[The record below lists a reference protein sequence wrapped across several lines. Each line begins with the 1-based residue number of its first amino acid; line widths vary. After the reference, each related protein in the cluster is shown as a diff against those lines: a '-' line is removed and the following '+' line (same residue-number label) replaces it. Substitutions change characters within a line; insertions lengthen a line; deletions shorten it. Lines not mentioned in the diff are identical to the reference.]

1 MPYKNKTCLHQPPS
15 SAGICTLVFFATTIN
30 YLDRAVISLLK
41 SDLEKQFNWS
51 ESDYSQIVIAFQ
63 LSYAIGLLLAGKLVD
78 HLGTK
83 AGYAWSIL
91 LWSLA
96 AIGHAA
102 VRSTG
107 GFVAA
112 RAALGFSEAGNFP
125 AAIKTIA
132 EWFPKKERAYATGI
146 FNSGAAM
153 GAILAPLT
161 VPFIAASMGWQWAFI
176 ITGAVGFVWL
186 FCWQRGYAKP
196 AAHPRITA
204 NELAYINSDAD
215 EAVTEEPVEKPVS
228 WLAIIRFRQAWA
240 FILGK
245 FLTDPVWWFYLFWL
259 PAYLK
264 AQYGIDQTA
273 VAFPVALVYVM
284 SAVGSVVGGW
294 LPMYLI
300 KNGQPVFRARKA
312 SMLVYALAALPVLLA
327 QKLGAVNMWWAVIII
342 GLAAAAHQ
350 AWSANIF
357 TTASDMF
364 PKKTVASVTGMGGMA
379 GALGGMLIAYLAGRL
394 FDHYKLLGNIE
405 KGYSIMFVICGFAYL
420 VTWLLMHLLAP
431 RMRRVNF

>member
-1 MPYKNKTCLHQPPS
+1 MPERIAKLRWS
-15 SAGICTLVFFATTIN
+15 ICALVFFATTIN

-107 GFVAA
+107 GFVVA

-132 EWFPKKERAYATGI
+132 EWFPVRERAYATGI

-161 VPFIAASMGWQWAFI
+161 VPFIAVSLGWQWAFI
-176 ITGAVGFVWL
+176 ITGVIGFVWL
-186 FCWQRGYAKP
+186 IFWQRGYAKP
-196 AAHPRITA
+196 GSHPRITET
-204 NELAYINSDAD
+204 ELAHINSDAGESITPD
-215 EAVTEEPVEKPVS
+215 PLEKPVS
-228 WLAIIRFRQAWA
+228 WFAIVRFRQAWA

-273 VAFPVALVYVM
+273 VALPVALVYVM
-284 SAVGSVVGGW
+284 SAVGSVIGGW
-294 LPMYLI
+294 LPLHLI
-300 KNGQPVFRARKA
+300 RSGQPVYRARKTA
-312 SMLVYALAALPVLLA
+312 MFVYALAALPVLLA
-327 QKLGAVNMWWAVIII
+327 QKLGAIDMWWAVAII

-357 TTASDMF
+357 TTVSDMF
-364 PKKTVASVTGMGGMA
+364 PRKTVASVTGMGGMA
-379 GALGGMLIAYLAGRL
+379 GALGGMLIAFLAGRL

-405 KGYSIMFVICGFAYL
+405 KGYSVMFVVCGFAYL
-420 VTWLLMHLLAP
+420 FTWLLMHVLAP
-431 RMRRVNF
+431 RMRRVDV